1 MANKICHSCFVLYN
15 ENMTQRLRGFIFW
28 SMVFLF
34 FLCVPVVLFYAL
46 NYSYDWQ
53 NKKLV
58 QNGAFYLKSSPKN
71 AQIFINGKYKKNTP
85 RLIEKLP
92 PRNYLVEI
100 KKDGFYPWKKE
111 LTIESGLVT
120 ETSHIL
126 LIKTNPVVETI
137 EGNSNLMENFSP
149 LPTGQAGQ
157 KASNGKKNRLEKL
170 IADYRQSNPSLK
182 QNFEN
187 YQIVY
192 STNSVAAV
200 LTYST
205 TTSADQK
212 IEQKGRLYLIDS
224 EENFVFLADSV
235 ANAEFSSDNKKL
247 LWQTDNEIWVYWLED
262 DYIQPYKK
270 TGDKELITRF
280 SGKIKQAIWYK
291 EDDEHI
297 IFVINDTI
305 KIIEIDGRDQKN
317 ITDILTIK
325 SPQILSKNK
334 ILYILSE
341 NKLYKTAIEENSLF

>member
-1 MANKICHSCFVLYN
+1 
-15 ENMTQRLRGFIFW
+15 MTQRLRGLIFW
-28 SMVFLF
+28 LMVFLF
-34 FLCVPVVLFYAL
+34 FLCVPIVLFYTL

-71 AQIFINGKYKKNTP
+71 AQIFINNKYKKNTP

-92 PRNYLVEI
+92 PRNYIVEI
-100 KKDGFYPWKKE
+100 KKDDYYPWKKE

-120 ETSHIL
+120 ETRHIL

-137 EGNSNLMENFSP
+137 EGNSDLMENF
-149 LPTGQAGQ
+149 LPQ
-157 KASNGKKNRLEKL
+157 KISSGKKDRLEKL

-182 QNFEN
+182 QNFES
-187 YQIVY
+187 YQIIY

-200 LTYST
+200 LAYST
-205 TTSADQK
+205 ATLIDQNT
-212 IEQKGRLYLIDS
+212 EQKGYLYLIDS
-224 EENFVFLADSV
+224 EENFVPLADKV
-235 ANAEFSSDNKKL
+235 VNAEFSSDSKKL
-247 LWQTDNEIWVYWLED
+247 LWQADNEIWVYWLED

-270 TGDKELITRF
+270 AGDKELITRF
-280 SGKIKQAIWYK
+280 SEKIKQAIWYK

-317 ITDILTIK
+317 ITDILAIK
-325 SPQILSKNK
+325 NPQILSKNK